1 MMDSVFGV
9 VLALAVLLLYGFLLG
24 SSFCALFRKKERA
37 EFRLLLGMLLFLA
50 VFSVTELPVEKLG
63 LPFHVLVYVQTG
75 VFLALFAAC
84 VVFCAKQGVF
94 REWKTPKTPEL
105 YMGIFLLLIL
115 LQIIYGMSNGVRING
130 YDTSYYN
137 GHAINAIY
145 TDTMYQYNPRTGRY
159 IGLETYEYDGYPML
173 IAYLAK
179 VFFMHPLVVVN
190 RVLAVLEIILA
201 NLIVYETAMR
211 LSSGRR
217 VTAVRTAAIYA
228 GMSVFCYQFEEG
240 RFFYLWQRTAE
251 SKSMLANVYLPFA
264 LFALLLLVKEGGALY
279 GWLILMLAAIVGAG
293 LSVSG
298 IFIMAAM
305 IGSGLLA
312 VIVCQRRWKY
322 LLYSVLCMIPGMVI
336 GITRLF
342 L

>member
-115 LQIIYGMSNGVRING
+115 LQIIYGMNNGVRING

-240 RFFYLWQRTAE
+240 RFLYLWQRTAE

>member
-1 MMDSVFGV
+1 MMDSVLGV
-9 VLALAVLLLYGFLLG
+9 VLALAALLCYGFLLG
-24 SSFCALFRKKERA
+24 SSFCALFQKRERA
-37 EFRLLLGMLLFLA
+37 GFCLLLGMMLFLA
-50 VFSVTELPVEKLG
+50 VFTVTELPIEKLG

-75 VFLALFAAC
+75 VLLALFAAC
-84 VVFCAKQGVF
+84 IVFCARKGVF
-94 REWKTPKTPEL
+94 REWKMPAASDICMTV
-105 YMGIFLLLIL
+105 FLLLIL
-115 LQIIYGMSNGVRING
+115 FQVIYGMNNGGRING

-137 GHAINAIY
+137 GHAMNAIY

-190 RVLAVLEIILA
+190 RVLAILEIILA

-211 LSSGRR
+211 LSSGKRR
-217 VTAVRTAAIYA
+217 VAVWTAAIYA

-264 LFALLLLVKEGGALY
+264 LLALLMLVKEGGALY

-298 IFIMAAM
+298 IFVMAVM

-312 VIVCQRRWKY
+312 LIVCQRRWKY
-322 LLYSVLCMIPGMVI
+322 LPYSVLCMLPGMAI

>member
-115 LQIIYGMSNGVRING
+115 LQIIYGMSNGGHVNE

-137 GHAINAIY
+137 GHALNAIY
-145 TDTMYQYNPRTGRY
+145 TDTMYQYNARNGQY
-159 IGLETYEYDGYPML
+159 IGLETYQHDSYPML

-179 VFFMHPLVVVN
+179 IFSMHPLVVVN
-190 RVLAVLEIILA
+190 RVLGVLEIVLT
-201 NLIVYETAMR
+201 NLIVYETAGR
-211 LSSGRR
+211 LSKMNRR
-217 VTAVRTAAIYA
+217 VMSWTAVIYA
-228 GMSVFCYQFEEG
+228 GMSIFCWQADRG
-240 RFFYLWQRTAE
+240 RFFYLWQRMAE

-264 LFALLLLVKEGGALY
+264 LLAIILLVKEGGELY
-279 GWLILMLAAIVGAG
+279 YWWILMLAVVVGFS

-298 IFIMAAM
+298 IFVMIVM
-305 IGSGLLA
+305 IGSGLMAILLY
-312 VIVCQRRWKY
+312 QRKWRY
-322 LLYSVLCMIPGMVI
+322 LLYSVMSVLPGVVI
-336 GITRLF
+336 GIVRLF